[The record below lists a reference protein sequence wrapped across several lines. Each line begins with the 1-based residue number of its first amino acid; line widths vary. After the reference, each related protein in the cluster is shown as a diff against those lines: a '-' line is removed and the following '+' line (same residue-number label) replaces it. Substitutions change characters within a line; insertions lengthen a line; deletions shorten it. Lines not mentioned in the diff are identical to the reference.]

1 LFVIP
6 HFLLY
11 FVGKKDKKK
20 KKEKKKEKKKKKIVG
35 QGDYLIEKRQQES
48 IESRLYVCR
57 LQELTPTAQGQM
69 SKGFSSCSEDASSRS
84 CR

>member
-20 KKEKKKEKKKKKIVG
+20 KKEKKKKKKRKKKEVG
-35 QGDYLIEKRQQES
+35 KELI
-48 IESRLYVCR
+48 
-57 LQELTPTAQGQM
+57 
-69 SKGFSSCSEDASSRS
+69 
-84 CR
+84 